1 MENPDIWIKGAKEGK
16 EVAMPK
22 AEKPTAM
29 PSNTN
34 ADIANRIRN
43 KKQRGALS
51 AIDFGIS
58 VTIYNGA
65 LDFMA
70 SQVDKGTKLGNAIA
84 NTIKW
89 IDEKMA
95 GAKWNKGA
103 FGKYMNDTY
112 SVTLPNGRE
121 IEVVRDDSK
130 ETAEVIN
137 GWYSDLEQKILDSK
151 EERLPAATW
160 AKRLKSKEDE
170 DLWTGLRDFLE
181 RKKPSEQVSKKELR
195 DWMKDNRVEIS
206 EVIKT
211 DKTTK
216 EQYREDAIERGK
228 AVGLEVEFGDE
239 NEIRIS
245 VPSQGSI
252 QDFQVDTKT
261 NRGYTAENYEVD
273 VSVLEVA
280 NDLFNENRSKIYGD
294 SNQEQVFNTKFSKY
308 QLEGDKENYKE
319 LLVTLPSKNNLDI
332 ISNEIYQKQYSQL
345 NPEERV
351 AVKRKARER
360 GETVDE
366 SNLFKSSHYDEPN
379 ILVHLRMNT
388 RTDANGNKVLFLEEV
403 QSDWGQKGKK
413 EGFGL
418 TEQEITRL
426 RELGYEYKDGK
437 VGMMFGD
444 DFIPRNHNDL
454 VGEAAKIAR
463 KAQVGVPTAP
473 FVMDTNAWTKLGL
486 KMALKEAVKQGA
498 DKIAWTTG
506 EQQNDRY
513 DLSKQV
519 KFIDYSKNNDGTY
532 NIGSDVEGTS
542 YNDISI
548 SRIEEIFGKEIAEK
562 VQSETGVKS
571 PINSTQ
577 KRLEGLDLKVGGKG
591 MKGFYGSPSE
601 GNLGIV
607 GNVAK
612 SLFKQELGTVEIG
625 VGKETIRNWES
636 AKGQGY
642 KVIRKSEYKGADE
655 WTKEYVVVNSDGI
668 AAYSDN
674 TEQSAIN
681 GFLKYF
687 SGADLVQPKITTQA
701 SIDITPEMRES
712 AEKGLSLFGTKLSPE
727 QELKQAFDKWK
738 AENNKV
744 GIVPNWE
751 RQAKADIELFKAVG
765 TYLAKKLQQGAY
777 SFEKFIGDLG
787 KINIEKIDEQ
797 RVKWK
802 GFYDEAV
809 AKGKAQQPPV
819 TPPPVTPTEEGK
831 IKERKTITSIKDA
844 TDISDSV
851 KEALGGDRTKY
862 EVLPNQVSVKE
873 ATAILDAIGA
883 DKAKEMVLTNSKEMP
898 SAFRTTLAQVLI
910 KQYNKEGKFQDA
922 VDVAEGIAEIATD
935 WGQGIQALS
944 MFEYLTPEGQLLAA
958 QREIDRQR
966 NKRFVAD
973 KGKIDKLKTALKKAD
988 DEAVAAAVESVV
1000 ADTTPAPEATRPKTW
1015 GEKNKIVTK
1024 SIYEAAKKALKKI
1037 KLFSTPL
1044 PEELITIAAYHI
1056 EAGARSFADFS
1067 KEMIKDFGRK
1077 VKPYLKAAYKN
1088 AQAKVGGTGYSSDT
1102 EIAKHLATDL
1112 EKDIQ
1117 NILKESGV
1125 KIRDVIKQHYS
1136 EGERTKEALTKALV
1150 EKLGLDEGDASVIA
1164 EKVNEV
1170 FTKIANEKKQQ
1181 ALKSIEKRNQ
1191 RKTPVRK
1198 TAEQKLIE
1206 LSNLGALD
1214 EKAFKEE
1221 YARAMGFPEL
1231 TAENAAAIKE
1241 LAEKV
1246 QQAAEGRPKQKAIVD
1261 LLNYQANIK
1270 GIDAIDVGT
1279 AIWMASILSGPVT
1292 QAKNIFGNVFN
1303 MSTLLFDMALTNPKD
1318 LPFILKGLSV
1328 GLGNGVAEGGTTL
1341 VTGYPPMKLRN
1352 EAMGILE
1359 RTNFG
1364 KLNPYQS
1371 LKYVTRFMLASDAL
1385 TYGGLREMRAYQKA
1399 LSEARDKYPSVDAVQ
1414 KAIEILGQTDEQYQA
1429 ARETAKLEYDEEVAR
1444 IEADNTLSKKQ
1455 RAIKKRVATFEKF
1468 RRVYDLIEQN
1478 RPESLVADA
1487 HDFAAKG
1494 TFTNTPTGTLGV
1506 GARFLNGVKHNI
1518 KLASL
1523 AVPFTNTIA
1532 NVANN
1537 VINYTPLGYVRAAR
1551 GGSILMGRQK
1561 EFTDEDKA
1569 RMVRSATLGLTAAVA
1584 TYILSAVGGDDEDE
1598 EKNWFRITAE
1608 GYGDY
1613 KKNKEL
1619 EATGWKPYSIKIG
1632 DTWWSYQL
1640 TPLMGILSA
1649 VGAIRDYEKYHNKKI
1664 NESDMNKLVIP
1675 IQVMLSTIAESSYLS
1690 SVEGLLSALLGGA
1703 RGKDPVQELTDW
1715 ITKTGAA
1722 VVPIVGTNFYQQNA
1736 QMIQRF
1742 LDMPDK
1748 EYRGTYF
1755 GKMLRNIPYARDQ
1768 YFNTVNGLGEEML
1781 PPRLNILYSNSD
1793 GGEYAK
1799 LWQLMADKNQVT
1811 SKPERNGA
1819 SYIDINSDEKA
1830 MTDEQ
1835 FYMFSKIRGEYIRN
1849 LMMVN
1854 YDNLKEMD
1862 EEEFTKWMQST
1873 KSKAN
1878 SWANGELA
1886 LQYEKGIY
1894 EKNIQPF
1901 KAEASHERDRMVYA
1915 IEKGDTEEAKTAF
1928 SNYEKLS
1935 PQSAFKDRKALF
1947 TEIVDDKVA
1956 PAGIKPA
1963 DRIDF
1968 YKGVLLGDNRNIK
1981 IEQKQP
1987 DGKVKMVQKPF
1998 NEIFTEEERADF
2010 KRQYFEQE
2018 ETVAK
2023 KLKVLDDVLE
2033 RKYSEKTG
2041 GEALWRR
2048 YVKRANKK

>member
-1 MENPDIWIKGAKEGK
+1 VTPEMMKRLMDLPLSYPVPADAKVAKEVLGNGMDGAFTKALIEPLIKPVKAEDRVEKFLKDLYWKEGGLAMNAGLWNATVTTILKAYQAGK
-16 EVAMPK
+16 TVYEAIQAGIDYLKKEGEDIKEWQNYIDSATERLKRDAEKNGREIGTPMTGKPK
-22 AEKPTAM
+22 AEKP
-29 PSNTN
+29 P
-34 ADIANRIRN
+34 
-43 KKQRGALS
+43 
-51 AIDFGIS
+51 
-58 VTIYNGA
+58 
-65 LDFMA
+65 
-70 SQVDKGTKLGNAIA
+70 
-84 NTIKW
+84 
-89 IDEKMA
+89 
-95 GAKWNKGA
+95 
-103 FGKYMNDTY
+103 
-112 SVTLPNGRE
+112 
-121 IEVVRDDSK
+121 
-130 ETAEVIN
+130 
-137 GWYSDLEQKILDSK
+137 
-151 EERLPAATW
+151 
-160 AKRLKSKEDE
+160 
-170 DLWTGLRDFLE
+170 
-181 RKKPSEQVSKKELR
+181 
-195 DWMKDNRVEIS
+195 
-206 EVIKT
+206 
-211 DKTTK
+211 
-216 EQYREDAIERGK
+216 
-228 AVGLEVEFGDE
+228 
-239 NEIRIS
+239 
-245 VPSQGSI
+245 
-252 QDFQVDTKT
+252 
-261 NRGYTAENYEVD
+261 
-273 VSVLEVA
+273 
-280 NDLFNENRSKIYGD
+280 
-294 SNQEQVFNTKFSKY
+294 
-308 QLEGDKENYKE
+308 
-319 LLVTLPSKNNLDI
+319 
-332 ISNEIYQKQYSQL
+332 
-345 NPEERV
+345 
-351 AVKRKARER
+351 
-360 GETVDE
+360 
-366 SNLFKSSHYDEPN
+366 
-379 ILVHLRMNT
+379 
-388 RTDANGNKVLFLEEV
+388 
-403 QSDWGQKGKK
+403 
-413 EGFGL
+413 
-418 TEQEITRL
+418 
-426 RELGYEYKDGK
+426 
-437 VGMMFGD
+437 
-444 DFIPRNHNDL
+444 
-454 VGEAAKIAR
+454 
-463 KAQVGVPTAP
+463 
-473 FVMDTNAWTKLGL
+473 VM
-486 KMALKEAVKQGA
+486 
-498 DKIAWTTG
+498 
-506 EQQNDRY
+506 
-513 DLSKQV
+513 
-519 KFIDYSKNNDGTY
+519 
-532 NIGSDVEGTS
+532 
-542 YNDISI
+542 
-548 SRIEEIFGKEIAEK
+548 
-562 VQSETGVKS
+562 
-571 PINSTQ
+571 
-577 KRLEGLDLKVGGKG
+577 
-591 MKGFYGSPSE
+591 
-601 GNLGIV
+601 
-607 GNVAK
+607 
-612 SLFKQELGTVEIG
+612 
-625 VGKETIRNWES
+625 
-636 AKGQGY
+636 
-642 KVIRKSEYKGADE
+642 
-655 WTKEYVVVNSDGI
+655 
-668 AAYSDN
+668 
-674 TEQSAIN
+674 
-681 GFLKYF
+681 
-687 SGADLVQPKITTQA
+687 
-701 SIDITPEMRES
+701 
-712 AEKGLSLFGTKLSPE
+712 
-727 QELKQAFDKWK
+727 
-738 AENNKV
+738 
-744 GIVPNWE
+744 
-751 RQAKADIELFKAVG
+751 
-765 TYLAKKLQQGAY
+765 
-777 SFEKFIGDLG
+777 
-787 KINIEKIDEQ
+787 
-797 RVKWK
+797 
-802 GFYDEAV
+802 
-809 AKGKAQQPPV
+809 
-819 TPPPVTPTEEGK
+819 PPPTTPPTEEGK

-973 KGKIDKLKTALKKAD
+973 KGKMDKLKTALKKAD
-988 DEAVAAAVESVV
+988 DEAVTAAVESVV
-1000 ADTTPAPEATRPKTW
+1000 ADTTPAPEATRAKSW
-1015 GEKNKIVTK
+1015 GEKNKIITK
-1024 SIYEAAKKALKKI
+1024 SVYEAAKKALKNI

-1102 EIAKHLATDL
+1102 EIAKHFATDL
-1112 EKDIQ
+1112 EKDIKD
-1117 NILKESGV
+1117 ILKESGI

-1150 EKLGLDEGDASVIA
+1150 EKLGLDEGDASIIA

-1181 ALKSIEKRNQ
+1181 ALKAIEKRTQ
-1191 RKTPVRK
+1191 RKTPERK

-1221 YARAMGFPEL
+1221 YAKAMGFPEL
-1231 TAENAAAIKE
+1231 TAENAAAITE

-1359 RTNFG
+1359 RAKFN
-1364 KLNPYQS
+1364 KLSPYQS

-1399 LSEARDKYPSVDAVQ
+1399 LSEAKDKYPSVDAVQ
-1414 KAIEILGQTDEQYQA
+1414 KAIEILGRTDEQYQA

-1455 RAIKKRVATFEKF
+1455 RAIKKRVAGIERF

-1690 SVEGLLSALLGGA
+1690 SVEGFLSALLGGA

-1781 PPRLNILYSNSD
+1781 PPRLNILYSKSD

-1819 SYIDINSDEKA
+1819 SYIDINGEEKA

-1835 FYMFSKIRGEYIRN
+1835 FYMFSKTRGEYIRN
-1849 LMMVN
+1849 LMMVS
-1854 YDNLKEMD
+1854 YDKLKEMD
-1862 EEEFTKWMQST
+1862 EKEFTKWMQST
-1873 KSKAN
+1873 KSGAN
-1878 SWANGELA
+1878 RFANDELA

-1901 KAEASHERDRMVYA
+1901 KAEAAHERDRMVYA

-1928 SNYEKLS
+1928 GNYEKLS

-1968 YKGVLLGDNRNIK
+1968 FKGVLLGDNRNIK

-2023 KLKVLDDVLE
+2023 KLEVLDDVLGK
-2033 RKYSEKTG
+2033 KYFDKTS

-2048 YVKRANKK
+2048 YVKRVNKK

>member
-16 EVAMPK
+16 AV
-22 AEKPTAM
+22 
-29 PSNTN
+29 
-34 ADIANRIRN
+34 
-43 KKQRGALS
+43 KKGDL
-51 AIDFGIS
+51 
-58 VTIYNGA
+58 VLKNG
-65 LDFMA
+65 
-70 SQVDKGTKLGNAIA
+70 
-84 NTIKW
+84 
-89 IDEKMA
+89 
-95 GAKWNKGA
+95 
-103 FGKYMNDTY
+103 
-112 SVTLPNGRE
+112 
-121 IEVVRDDSK
+121 EVVTPTS
-130 ETAEVIN
+130 IN
-137 GWYSDLEQKILDSK
+137 G
-151 EERLPAATW
+151 
-160 AKRLKSKEDE
+160 
-170 DLWTGLRDFLE
+170 
-181 RKKPSEQVSKKELR
+181 
-195 DWMKDNRVEIS
+195 
-206 EVIKT
+206 KT
-211 DKTTK
+211 VF
-216 EQYREDAIERGK
+216 YH
-228 AVGLEVEFGDE
+228 
-239 NEIRIS
+239 
-245 VPSQGSI
+245 GS
-252 QDFQVDTKT
+252 TKT
-261 NRGYTAENYEVD
+261 RKGR
-273 VSVLEVA
+273 LRA
-280 NDLFNENRSKIYGD
+280 NW
-294 SNQEQVFNTKFSKY
+294 
-308 QLEGDKENYKE
+308 
-319 LLVTLPSKNNLDI
+319 
-332 ISNEIYQKQYSQL
+332 
-345 NPEERV
+345 
-351 AVKRKARER
+351 A
-360 GETVDE
+360 
-366 SNLFKSSHYDEPN
+366 
-379 ILVHLRMNT
+379 
-388 RTDANGNKVLFLEEV
+388 
-403 QSDWGQKGKK
+403 
-413 EGFGL
+413 EGFGEAVYFGTDKKAIEGDYEEEFT
-418 TEQEITRL
+418 TEAYLNLKKPLYWNNKKDWDAVVEKAVELYSRKETPKLLDDYSQVVNDKREWYDEDAKAEYEAKGYIEPKSAENWVKEEDASWINKAAQ
-426 RELGYEYKDGK
+426 ELGYDAIIAPHHS
-437 VGMMFGD
+437 FG
-444 DFIPRNHNDL
+444 
-454 VGEAAKIAR
+454 
-463 KAQVGVPTAP
+463 
-473 FVMDTNAWTKLGL
+473 
-486 KMALKEAVKQGA
+486 
-498 DKIAWTTG
+498 
-506 EQQNDRY
+506 
-513 DLSKQV
+513 
-519 KFIDYSKNNDGTY
+519 
-532 NIGSDVEGTS
+532 
-542 YNDISI
+542 
-548 SRIEEIFGKEIAEK
+548 EEIAVLDEK
-562 VQSETGVKS
+562 AIIYPEEVETKALIE
-571 PINSTQ
+571 PLI
-577 KRLEGLDLKVGGKG
+577 
-591 MKGFYGSPSE
+591 
-601 GNLGIV
+601 
-607 GNVAK
+607 
-612 SLFKQELGTVEIG
+612 
-625 VGKETIRNWES
+625 
-636 AKGQGY
+636 
-642 KVIRKSEYKGADE
+642 
-655 WTKEYVVVNSDGI
+655 
-668 AAYSDN
+668 
-674 TEQSAIN
+674 
-681 GFLKYF
+681 
-687 SGADLVQPKITTQA
+687 QA
-701 SIDITPEMRES
+701 TPEQ
-712 AEKGLSLFGTKLSPE
+712 K
-727 QELKQAFDKWK
+727 LKQAFDKWK

-751 RQAKADIELFKAVG
+751 KQAKADIELFKAVG

-797 RVKWK
+797 RAKWK

-809 AKGKAQQPPV
+809 AKAKAQQPPV
-819 TPPPVTPTEEGK
+819 TPPPTEKKQASSEERE
-831 IKERKTITSIKDA
+831 IKERKFITSIKEA

-851 KEALGGDRTKY
+851 KEALGGDRTMY
-862 EVLPNQVSVKE
+862 EVLPNWVSTQE
-873 ATAILDAIGA
+873 ANAILNAVGTE
-883 DKAKEMVLTNSKEMP
+883 KAKEMVLTSSRQMP

-910 KQYNKEGKFQDA
+910 KQYNKERKFQDA
-922 VDVAEGIAEIATD
+922 VDVAEGISEMSTD

-944 MFEYLTPEGQLLAA
+944 LFEFLTPDGQLLAA
-958 QREIDRQR
+958 QREIDRQK
-966 NKRFVAD
+966 NKRFAAE
-973 KGKIDKLKTALKKAD
+973 KGKMDKLKTALKKAD
-988 DEAVAAAVESVV
+988 DEAVTAAVESVV
-1000 ADTTPAPEATRPKTW
+1000 ADTTPAPEATRAKSW
-1015 GEKNKIVTK
+1015 GEKNKIITK
-1024 SIYEAAKKALKKI
+1024 SVYEAAKKALKNI

-1102 EIAKHLATDL
+1102 EIAKHFATDL
-1112 EKDIQ
+1112 EKDIKD
-1117 NILKESGV
+1117 ILKESGV

-1150 EKLGLDEGDASVIA
+1150 EKLGLNEGDASIIA

-1170 FTKIANEKKQQ
+1170 FTRIANEKKQQ
-1181 ALKSIEKRNQ
+1181 ALKAIEKRTQ
-1191 RKTPVRK
+1191 RKTPERK

-1231 TAENAAAIKE
+1231 TAENAAAITE

-1246 QQAAEGRPKQKAIVD
+1246 QQAAEGKPKQKAIVD
-1261 LLNYQANIK
+1261 LLNYQATLK
-1270 GIDAIDVGT
+1270 GIDKIDEGT

-1303 MSTLLFDMALTNPKD
+1303 MSTLVFDMALTNPKD

-1328 GLGNGVAEGGTTL
+1328 GLGNGALEGGTTL

-1359 RTNFG
+1359 RANFG

-1399 LSEARDKYPSVDAVQ
+1399 LSEAKDKYPSVDAVQ
-1414 KAIEILGQTDEQYQA
+1414 KAIEILGQTDAQYQA

-1455 RAIKKRVATFEKF
+1455 RAIKKRVAGMERF

-1494 TFTNTPTGTLGV
+1494 TFTNPPTGTLGV

-1523 AVPFTNTIA
+1523 AIPFTNTIA

-1640 TPLMGILSA
+1640 TPLMGILST
-1649 VGAIRDYEKYHNKKI
+1649 VGALRDYEKYHNKKI
-1664 NESDMNKLVIP
+1664 NESDMNKLVLP

-1690 SVEGLLSALLGGA
+1690 SVEGFLSALLGGA

-1781 PPRLNILYSNSD
+1781 PPRLNILYSKSD
-1793 GGEYAK
+1793 NGEYAK

-1819 SYIDINSDEKA
+1819 SYIDINGEEKA

-1835 FYMFSKIRGEYIRN
+1835 FYMFSKKRGEYIRN
-1849 LMMVN
+1849 LMMVS
-1854 YDNLKEMD
+1854 YDKLKEMD
-1862 EEEFTKWMQST
+1862 EKEFIKWMQST
-1873 KSKAN
+1873 KSGAN
-1878 SWANGELA
+1878 RFANGELA

-1901 KAEASHERDRMVYA
+1901 EAEAAHEKDRMVYA

-1928 SNYEKLS
+1928 GNYEKLS
-1935 PQSAFKDRKALF
+1935 PQSAFKDKKSIF

-1968 YKGVLLGDNRNIK
+1968 FKGVLLGDNRNIK
-1981 IEQKQP
+1981 IQQKQP
-1987 DGKVKMVQKPF
+1987 DGKVKLVQKPF
-1998 NEIFTEEERADF
+1998 NQIFTEEERESF
-2010 KRQYFEQE
+2010 KEQYFEQE
-2018 ETVAK
+2018 EIVAK
-2023 KLKVLDDVLE
+2023 KLKVLDDVLGK
-2033 RKYSEKTG
+2033 KYSEQTG